1 MSYLWIVLKST
12 DKNIVV
18 STLSN
23 ALGSYSNLRGNELA
37 FYCPFCNHHKQKLQ
51 VNTETQKWHCW
62 TCNSGGKKL
71 TSLLKR
77 LDVDR
82 KTISIIREIYGDSN
96 YNPQNEDEGTKVY
109 IQLPKEFIS
118 LNEEPKGFNPE
129 YKHAIHYLNERGIT
143 QKEIIKYNIGY
154 CKDGLYSR
162 RVIVPSY
169 NCDGQLNYFVSRS
182 YYSEEKMKYK
192 NPPISKNVICL
203 ESQVNWNEPI
213 ILCEGVFDAITIKR
227 NAIPLLG
234 KFPSKLLVEKI
245 FMSGVSDIIISLDND
260 AINEALKAAE
270 YFRKQGINVKMMY
283 LKDKDAA
290 EIGYDKFYEELK
302 KTKEFSSDEL
312 LLNKINSL

>member
-1 MSYLWIVLKST
+1 VLKST
-12 DKNIVV
+12 DKNKVIT
-18 STLSN
+18 TLSN
-23 ALGSYSNLRGNELA
+23 ALGSYSNLKGNELA
-37 FYCPFCNHHKQKLQ
+37 FYCPFCNHSKQKLQ

-96 YNPQNEDEGTKVY
+96 YNPQTEDADTKVY
-109 IQLPKEFIS
+109 ISLPKEFTS
-118 LNEEPKGFNPE
+118 LSEVPKGFNPE
-129 YKHAIHYLNERGIT
+129 YKNAMFYLSQRGIGI
-143 QKEIIKYNIGY
+143 KEIIKYNIGY
-154 CKDGLYSR
+154 CKEGLYGQ

-169 NCDGQLNYFVSRS
+169 NSDGSLNYFVSRS
-182 YYSEEKMKYK
+182 YYSDNKMKYK
-192 NPPISKNVICL
+192 NPPISKNVICF

-234 KFPSKLLVEKI
+234 KFPSRNLVEKI
-245 FMSGVSDIIISLDND
+245 FMSGVSDIIISLDSD

-283 LKDKDAA
+283 MKDKDAS
-290 EIGYDKFYEELK
+290 EIGYEKFYEELK
-302 KTKEFSSDEL
+302 KTKEFSSEEL
-312 LLNKINSL
+312 LLNKITNL

>member
-82 KTISIIREIYGDSN
+82 KTISIIREIYGDSH

-143 QKEIIKYNIGY
+143 QNEIIKYNIGY

-203 ESQVNWNEPI
+203 ESQINWNEPI

>member
-1 MSYLWIVLKST
+1 VLKQN

-18 STLSN
+18 STLTGV
-23 ALGSYSNLRGNELA
+23 LGSHLTLKGNELA
-37 FYCPFCNHHKQKLQ
+37 FYCPFCNHHKPKLQ

-71 TSLLKR
+71 TSLLKK

-96 YNPQNEDEGTKVY
+96 YNPQLEDADTKVF
-109 IQLPKEFIS
+109 ISLPKEFIS
-118 LNEEPKGFNPE
+118 LSETPNGFNPE
-129 YKHAIHYLNERGIT
+129 YKHAIHYLTQRGIT
-143 QKEIIKYNIGY
+143 EKDIVKYNIGY
-154 CKDGLYSR
+154 CKEGLYGQ
-162 RVIVPSY
+162 RVIIPSY
-169 NCDGQLNYFVSRS
+169 NSDGSLNYFVSRS
-182 YYSEEKMKYK
+182 YYPDNKMKYK
-192 NPPISKNVICL
+192 NPPISKNVICFD
-203 ESQVNWNEPI
+203 SQVNWNEPI

-234 KFPSKLLVEKI
+234 KFPSRTLVEKI
-245 FMSGVSDIIISLDND
+245 FMSGITDIIISLDND

-270 YFRKQGINVKMMY
+270 YFRKQGIHVKMMY

-290 EIGYDKFYEELK
+290 DMGYEKFYEELK
-302 KTKEFSSDEL
+302 KAKEFSSEEL

>member
-1 MSYLWIVLKST
+1 VLKST

-82 KTISIIREIYGDSN
+82 KTISIIREIYGDSH

-143 QKEIIKYNIGY
+143 QNEIIKYNIGY

-169 NCDGQLNYFVSRS
+169 NYDGQLNYFVSRS
-182 YYSEEKMKYK
+182 YYPEEKMKYK

-203 ESQVNWNEPI
+203 ESQINWNEPI

-283 LKDKDAA
+283 MKDKDAS
-290 EIGYDKFYEELK
+290 EIGYDKFYEELM

>member
-1 MSYLWIVLKST
+1 MLSSN
-12 DKNIVV
+12 DKNTVV

-23 ALGSYSNLRGNELA
+23 ILGNGVTLKGNEIA
-37 FYCPFCNHHKQKLQ
+37 YYCPFCNHHKPKLQ

-71 TSLLKR
+71 TSLLRK

-82 KTISIIREIYGDSN
+82 KTISTIREIYGDSN
-96 YNPQNEDEGTKVY
+96 WTPQQEDAETKVF
-109 IQLPKEFIS
+109 ISLPKEFIS
-118 LNEEPKGFNPE
+118 LAEEPKGFNPE

-143 QKEIIKYNIGY
+143 QKDIIKYNIGY
-154 CKDGLYSR
+154 CKEGLYAR
-162 RVIVPSY
+162 RVIIPSY
-169 NCDGQLNYFVSRS
+169 NLDGILNYFISRS

-192 NPPISKNVICL
+192 NPPISKNIICL
-203 ESQVNWNEPI
+203 ESQINWNEPI

-234 KFPSKLLVEKI
+234 KFPSKQLVEKI

-260 AINEALKAAE
+260 AMNEALKAAD
-270 YFRKQGINVKMMY
+270 YFRKNGINVKMMY
-283 LKDKDAA
+283 LKDKDAS
-290 EIGYDKFYEELK
+290 EMGYEKFYEELK
-302 KTKEFSSDEL
+302 KTKDFSSEDL

>member
-1 MSYLWIVLKST
+1 VLKST
-12 DKNIVV
+12 DKNRVIT
-18 STLSN
+18 TLSN
-23 ALGSYSNLRGNELA
+23 ALGSYSNLKGNELA
-37 FYCPFCNHHKQKLQ
+37 FYCPFCNHSKQKLQ

-96 YNPQNEDEGTKVY
+96 YNPQTEDADTKVY
-109 IQLPKEFIS
+109 ISLPKEFTS
-118 LNEEPKGFNPE
+118 LSEVPKGFNPE
-129 YKHAIHYLNERGIT
+129 YKNAMFYLSQRGIGI
-143 QKEIIKYNIGY
+143 KEIIKYNIGY
-154 CKDGLYSR
+154 CKEGIYGQ

-169 NCDGQLNYFVSRS
+169 NSDGSLNYFVSRS
-182 YYSEEKMKYK
+182 YYPDNKMKYK
-192 NPPISKNVICL
+192 NPPISKNVICF

-234 KFPSKLLVEKI
+234 KFPSRSLVEKI
-245 FMSGVSDIIISLDND
+245 FMSGVSDIIISLDSD

-283 LKDKDAA
+283 MEDKDAS
-290 EIGYDKFYEELK
+290 EIGYEKFYQQLK
-302 KTKEFSSDEL
+302 KTKEFSSEEL
-312 LLNKINSL
+312 LLNKITNL

>member
-1 MSYLWIVLKST
+1 MLKQT

-23 ALGSYSNLRGNELA
+23 TLGSYLTLKGNELA

-71 TSLLKR
+71 TSLLRK

-96 YNPQNEDEGTKVY
+96 WTPQQEDADTKVF
-109 IQLPKEFIS
+109 ISLPKEFIS
-118 LNEEPKGFNPE
+118 LAEEPKGFNPE
-129 YKHAIHYLNERGIT
+129 YKHAIHYLTERGIT
-143 QKEIIKYNIGY
+143 MKDIIKYNIGY
-154 CKDGLYSR
+154 CKEGLYGR
-162 RVIVPSY
+162 RVIIPSY
-169 NCDGQLNYFVSRS
+169 NSDGSLNYFVSRS
-182 YYSEEKMKYK
+182 YYPEEKMKYK
-192 NPPISKNVICL
+192 NPPISKNIICF
-203 ESQVNWNEPI
+203 ESQVNWEEPI

-234 KFPSKLLVEKI
+234 KFPSKQLVEKI
-245 FMSGVSDIIISLDND
+245 FMSGVDSIIISLDND

-270 YFRKQGINVKMMY
+270 YFRKNGINVRMMY
-283 LKDKDAA
+283 LKDKDAS
-290 EIGYDKFYEELK
+290 EMGYEKFYEELK
-302 KTKEFSSDEL
+302 KTKEFSSEEL

>member
-1 MSYLWIVLKST
+1 MLKST
-12 DKNIVV
+12 DKNRVIT
-18 STLSN
+18 TLSN
-23 ALGSYSNLRGNELA
+23 ALGSYSNLKGNELA
-37 FYCPFCNHHKQKLQ
+37 FYCPFCNHSKQKLQ

-96 YNPQNEDEGTKVY
+96 YNPQTEDADTKVY
-109 IQLPKEFIS
+109 ISLPKEFTS
-118 LNEEPKGFNPE
+118 LSEVPKGFNPE
-129 YKHAIHYLNERGIT
+129 YKNAMFYLSQRGIGI
-143 QKEIIKYNIGY
+143 KEIIKYNIGY
-154 CKDGLYSR
+154 CKEGIYGQ

-169 NCDGQLNYFVSRS
+169 NSDGSLNYFVSRS
-182 YYSEEKMKYK
+182 YYPDNKMKYK
-192 NPPISKNVICL
+192 NPPISKNVICF

-234 KFPSKLLVEKI
+234 KFPSRSLVEKI
-245 FMSGVSDIIISLDND
+245 FMSGVSDIIISLDSD

-283 LKDKDAA
+283 MEDKDAS
-290 EIGYDKFYEELK
+290 EIGYEKFYQQLK
-302 KTKEFSSDEL
+302 KTKEFSSEEL
-312 LLNKINSL
+312 LLNKITNL

>member
-1 MSYLWIVLKST
+1 MLNNS
-12 DKNIVV
+12 DKNTV
-18 STLSN
+18 TNALSS
-23 ALGSYSNLRGNELA
+23 ALGSYLTLKGNELA

-82 KTISIIREIYGDSN
+82 KTISIIREIYGDSQ
-96 YNPQNEDEGTKVY
+96 YNPQLEDADTKVF
-109 IQLPKEFIS
+109 ISLPKEFIS
-118 LNEEPKGFNPE
+118 LSEVPKGFNPE
-129 YKHAIHYLNERGIT
+129 YKHAINYLTQRGIT
-143 QKEIIKYNIGY
+143 EKDIVKYNIGY
-154 CKDGLYSR
+154 CKEGLYAR

-169 NCDGQLNYFVSRS
+169 NSDGSLNYFVSRS
-182 YYSEEKMKYK
+182 YYPEEKMKYK

-203 ESQVNWNEPI
+203 DSQVNWKEPI

-234 KFPSKLLVEKI
+234 KFPSRLLVEKI

-270 YFRKQGINVKMMY
+270 YFRKQGIHVKMMY

-290 EIGYDKFYEELK
+290 DMGYEKFYEELK
-302 KTKEFSSDEL
+302 KTKEFTSEEL

>member
-1 MSYLWIVLKST
+1 MLKQN

-18 STLSN
+18 STLTGV
-23 ALGSYSNLRGNELA
+23 LGSHLTLKGNELA

-71 TSLLKR
+71 TSLLKK

-96 YNPQNEDEGTKVY
+96 YNPQLEDADTKVF
-109 IQLPKEFIS
+109 ISLPKEFIS
-118 LNEEPKGFNPE
+118 LNETPKGFNPE
-129 YKHAIHYLNERGIT
+129 YKHAIHYLTQRGIGM
-143 QKEIIKYNIGY
+143 KEIIKYNIGY
-154 CKDGLYSR
+154 CKEGLYSR
-162 RVIVPSY
+162 RVIIPSY
-169 NCDGQLNYFVSRS
+169 NSDGSLNYFVSRS
-182 YYSEEKMKYK
+182 YYQEEKMKYK
-192 NPPISKNVICL
+192 NPPISKNVICF

-234 KFPSKLLVEKI
+234 KFPSRILVEKI
-245 FMSGVSDIIISLDND
+245 FMSGISDIIISLDND

-270 YFRKQGINVKMMY
+270 YFRKNGIHVKMMY

-290 EIGYDKFYEELK
+290 DMGYEKFYEELK
-302 KTKEFSSDEL
+302 KTKEFSSEEL

>member
-1 MSYLWIVLKST
+1 LSYLWIVLKST

>member
-1 MSYLWIVLKST
+1 VLSSN
-12 DKNIVV
+12 DKNKVI
-18 STLSN
+18 N
-23 ALGSYSNLRGNELA
+23 ALTNVLGNGLTLRGNELA
-37 FYCPFCNHHKQKLQ
+37 FHCPFCNHHKPKLQ

-71 TSLLKR
+71 TSLLRK

-96 YNPQNEDEGTKVY
+96 YNTQNEDSETKVF

-118 LNEEPKGFNPE
+118 LAEEGKGFNPE
-129 YKHAIHYLNERGIT
+129 YKHAMFYLTQRGIGI
-143 QKEIIKYNIGY
+143 KEIIKYNIGY
-154 CKDGLYSR
+154 CKEGLYSR
-162 RVIVPSY
+162 RVIIPSY
-169 NCDGQLNYFVSRS
+169 DLNGQLNYFVSRS

-192 NPPISKNVICL
+192 NPPISKNIIAF

-234 KFPSKLLVEKI
+234 KFPSKILVEKI
-245 FMSGVSDIIISLDND
+245 FMSGVTDIIISLDND

-283 LKDKDAA
+283 LRDKDASDM
-290 EIGYDKFYEELK
+290 GYDKFYEELN
-302 KTKEFSSDEL
+302 KTKEFSSEEL

>member
-1 MSYLWIVLKST
+1 MLKQN

-18 STLSN
+18 STLTGI
-23 ALGSYSNLRGNELA
+23 LGSHLTLKGNELA

-71 TSLLKR
+71 TSLLKK

-82 KTISIIREIYGDSN
+82 KVISVIREIYGDSN
-96 YNPQNEDEGTKVY
+96 YNPQLEDADTKVF
-109 IQLPKEFIS
+109 ISLPKEFIS
-118 LNEEPKGFNPE
+118 LNETPKGFNPE
-129 YKHAIHYLNERGIT
+129 YKHAIHYLTQRGIGM
-143 QKEIIKYNIGY
+143 KEIIKYNIGY
-154 CKDGLYSR
+154 CKEGLYSR
-162 RVIVPSY
+162 RVIIPSY
-169 NCDGQLNYFVSRS
+169 NSDGSLNYFVSRS
-182 YYSEEKMKYK
+182 YYQEEKMKYK
-192 NPPISKNVICL
+192 NPPISKNVICF

-234 KFPSKLLVEKI
+234 KFPSRILVEKI
-245 FMSGVSDIIISLDND
+245 FMSGISDIIISLDND

-270 YFRKQGINVKMMY
+270 YFRKNGIHVKMMY

-290 EIGYDKFYEELK
+290 DMGYEKFYEELK
-302 KTKEFSSDEL
+302 KTKEFSSEEL

>member
-1 MSYLWIVLKST
+1 VLKVN
-12 DKNIVV
+12 DKNTVIT
-18 STLSN
+18 TLSN
-23 ALGSYSNLRGNELA
+23 ALGNYSILKGNELA
-37 FYCPFCNHHKQKLQ
+37 FYCPFCNHSKQKLQ

-71 TSLLKR
+71 TSLLKK

-96 YNPQNEDEGTKVY
+96 YNPKLEDADTKVY

-118 LNEEPKGFNPE
+118 LGESPKGFNPE
-129 YKHAIHYLNERGIT
+129 YKHAIHYLTQRGIGI
-143 QKEIIKYNIGY
+143 KDIIKYNIGY
-154 CKDGLYSR
+154 CKEGLYGQ

-169 NCDGQLNYFVSRS
+169 DSDGSLNYFVSRS
-182 YYSEEKMKYK
+182 YYPENKMKYK
-192 NPPISKNVICL
+192 NPPISKNVICF

-234 KFPSKLLVEKI
+234 KFPSRNLVEKI
-245 FMSGVSDIIISLDND
+245 FMSGVSDIIISLDSD

-270 YFRKQGINVKMMY
+270 YFRKQGINVKMMHME
-283 LKDKDAA
+283 DKDAS
-290 EIGYDKFYEELK
+290 EIGYKKFYEQLK
-302 KTKEFSSDEL
+302 KTKEFSSEEL

>member
-1 MSYLWIVLKST
+1 MLKQT
-12 DKNIVV
+12 DKNIII

-23 ALGSYSNLRGNELA
+23 TLGSYSSLKGNELA

-71 TSLLKR
+71 TSLLKK

-96 YNPQNEDEGTKVY
+96 YNPQLEDADTKVF
-109 IQLPKEFIS
+109 ISLPKEFKP
-118 LNEEPKGFNPE
+118 LNEVPSGFNPE
-129 YKHAIHYLNERGIT
+129 YKHAIHYLTKRGIT
-143 QKEIIKYNIGY
+143 EKDIIKYNIGY
-154 CKDGLYSR
+154 CTEGLYSR
-162 RVIVPSY
+162 RVIIPSY
-169 NCDGQLNYFVSRS
+169 NSDGTLNYFVSRS
-182 YYSEEKMKYK
+182 YYPEEKMKYK
-192 NPPISKNVICL
+192 NPPISKNVICFD
-203 ESQVNWNEPI
+203 SQVNWNEPI

-234 KFPSKLLVEKI
+234 KFPSRILVEKI
-245 FMSGVSDIIISLDND
+245 FMSGITDIIISLDND

-270 YFRKQGINVKMMY
+270 YFRKNGIHVKMMY

-290 EIGYDKFYEELK
+290 DMGYEKFYEELK
-302 KTKEFSSDEL
+302 EAKEFSSEEL